1 MTEVAENGEVGRK
14 ELGDSEGS
22 GPGEVGG
29 ARWRGVGLLPNRLW
43 PPQESLP
50 PSLLGRRG
58 LKGILVLRGSK
69 LKVTQLC
76 PTIQSMEFSGP
87 EYWAFPFSRGSSHS
101 RNRIQVSHIAGGF
114 FTS

>member
-1 MTEVAENGEVGRK
+1 MTEGAEKGEVGKK

-29 ARWRGVGLLPNRLW
+29 VCWRGGS
-43 PPQESLP
+43 PPHPVVAPTGVPPLSLV
-50 PSLLGRRG
+50 GRRG

-69 LKVTQLC
+69 LNVTQLC

-87 EYWAFPFSRGSSHS
+87 EYWSG
-101 RNRIQVSHIAGGF
+101 
-114 FTS
+114 